1 MDLRRP
7 SAAASRSVA
16 ALPARGE
23 ACAAQSA
30 AGEAS
35 AVMHAADAA
44 RRDLYES
51 LPDGVLVV
59 GEDGVI
65 VFANGSAASLL
76 AAADASRLIGRTV
89 DALLPPSRGAA
100 CRSLRGAFAGF
111 GGRPEAIEVECMRLD
126 GVGCVLEASVSLTE
140 FDGRP
145 VHQALLRDATGRRLR
160 QTLAARTRD
169 VLLTMAD
176 GAPLAAV
183 LRQICM
189 SIERV
194 LSGSARCGITL
205 LDPERR
211 RLQSTVSGTLP
222 QAYCDAIHG
231 LDAGHAGGPCGA
243 AVALDRRVIVEDID
257 LDPLCAAWREHAAP
271 HGLRACWA
279 TPLHDAE
286 GRTAGSLA
294 VFHDTPQRPGE
305 AELDVVDAFVRL
317 AEEALRRTALRERM
331 KRDRMRHESVLQA
344 VGAAVLVF
352 RRDSRVSGWNAGAKR
367 LLGLND
373 AELAGMD
380 VQRLL
385 HGAVTE
391 DGEPLRCEDSPIE
404 RCVSTRAPQRDRVIG
419 LSGAGGRRRWVS
431 VNVQPVAAAHDEPD
445 DDSVVCS
452 FADITDIKTAQHRLE
467 QLARTDV
474 LTGLP
479 NRLHLQAET
488 ARRLAAAARDG
499 RGLGM
504 LMLDLD
510 GFKHVNDT
518 LGHAAGDALL
528 IDVSQRIEGAIDGGD
543 LLARLGGDEFVVLS
557 RASTDTEALGT
568 LARRIATALVAP
580 VTVGGIEVFVSAAVG
595 GALYPLNASTPEAL
609 MRCADAAMYRSK
621 RIGRGQVA
629 MFGPELAAPR
639 ISPINR
645 ITVESDLR
653 HALERGEFELLYQ
666 PRWRAVDG
674 SMAGVEALLRWRH
687 RERGLLSPRE
697 FVPLAEETGLIVPI
711 GRWVLDEA
719 CRQTAAW
726 RAAGVAVSSVA
737 VNVSAAQFSPELF
750 ESTVPE
756 ALRRHDVAASDIEL
770 EITETVMMRQLEDAE
785 AGAIQ
790 TLRARGLRL
799 LLDDFGTGFSS
810 LSHLQRFPLDGL
822 KIDRSF
828 IARLPYAR
836 DSRAIVEAIVGLSR
850 ELSIVSIAEGV
861 ETEEQAAWLRRA
873 GCNELQGFLYAQPMP
888 AAQIEALLAAGGPRI
903 AAGASPLPV

>member
-1 MDLRRP
+1 MRL
-7 SAAASRSVA
+7 
-16 ALPARGE
+16 
-23 ACAAQSA
+23 
-30 AGEAS
+30 
-35 AVMHAADAA
+35 AADAA
-44 RRDLYES
+44 RRELYES

-59 GEDGVI
+59 SDDGVI
-65 VFANGSAASLL
+65 VFANGSAASMLG
-76 AAADASRLIGRTV
+76 ATDAQRLVGITV
-89 DALLPPSRGAA
+89 DALLPPSRATDPSP
-100 CRSLRGAFAGF
+100 RRAFAGF
-111 GGRPEAIEVECMRLD
+111 SGRPETREVECMRLD

-140 FDGRP
+140 FDGRSA
-145 VHQALLRDATGRRLR
+145 HQALLRDATGRRLR

-169 VLLTMAD
+169 VLETMAD

-183 LRQICM
+183 LRRICV
-189 SIERV
+189 SIERM
-194 LSGSARCGITL
+194 LGGSARCGITL

-211 RLQSTVSGTLP
+211 RLRSTLSGTLP
-222 QAYCDAIHG
+222 QAYCDAVHG
-231 LDAGHAGGPCGA
+231 LEIGHASGPCGA
-243 AVALDRRVIVEDID
+243 AVFLDRRMIVEDID
-257 LDPLCAAWREHAAP
+257 VDPLCGAWREHAAP

-279 TPLHDAE
+279 TPLRDAD
-286 GRTAGSLA
+286 GRAAGSFA

-305 AELDVVDAFVRL
+305 VELDLVDAFVRL

-331 KRDRMRHESVLQA
+331 QRDRLRHESVLQA

-352 RRDSRVSGWNAGAKR
+352 RGDWRLSGWNAGAKR
-367 LLGLND
+367 LLGLDD
-373 AELAGMD
+373 AELAGLD
-380 VQRLL
+380 AQRLL
-385 HGAVTE
+385 RGAVTE
-391 DGEPLRCEDSPIE
+391 DGEPLRSDDSPID
-404 RCVSTRAPQRDRVIG
+404 RCVRTRAPQRDRVIG
-419 LSGAGGRRRWVS
+419 LSGTGGRRRWVS
-431 VNVQPVAAAHDEPD
+431 VNVQPVPAALDETD

-452 FADITDIKTAQHRLE
+452 FADIADIKTAQDRLE

-479 NRLHLQAET
+479 NRLCLQAET

-528 IDVSQRIEGAIDGGD
+528 IDIAQRIGDAIDGGD

-557 RASTDTEALGT
+557 RDSTDTEALGA
-568 LARRIATALVAP
+568 LARRVAAALVAP

-609 MRCADAAMYRSK
+609 FRCADAAMYRSK
-621 RIGRGQVA
+621 RMGRGQVA

-639 ISPINR
+639 SNRINR

-653 HALERGEFELLYQ
+653 HALERGEFELHYQ
-666 PRWRAVDG
+666 PRWRTVDG
-674 SMAGVEALLRWRH
+674 TMAGVEGLIRWRH
-687 RERGLLSPRE
+687 RERGLVSPGE

-726 RAAGVAVSSVA
+726 RAAGVAVPSVA

-750 ESTVPE
+750 ESTVPG
-756 ALRRHDVAASDIEL
+756 ALRRHGIAASDIEL

-785 AGAIQ
+785 ADAIQ

-810 LSHLQRFPLDGL
+810 LSYLQRFPLDGL

-828 IARLPYAR
+828 VARLPHAR

-873 GCNELQGFLYAQPMP
+873 GCKELQGFLFARPMP
-888 AAQIEALLAAGGPRI
+888 AAQIEALLAADGPRV
-903 AAGASPLPV
+903 AAGASPLTV